1 LGSSSSSGSLA
12 EVQACHPETS
22 GWREQAENEWNNEYV
37 FKREIL
43 ENAHV
48 VKRRLFIFYLLFLDL
63 SII

>member
-48 VKRRLFIFYLLFLDL
+48 VKRRLFKF
-63 SII
+63 